1 MPTKSE
7 KEIIR
12 SVNLDG
18 KTFGPG
24 QEDELEQAFNDYG
37 EKEEAADRTYDHAKN
52 IERLTKQGAIVG
64 FGANV
69 KEDEIEEGGGDRA
82 ATRKRNPHLLQEPEP
97 LRRGGKGAPT
107 MEEVQMAPDS
117 NVVEMIA
124 AGGAKKH
131 AASSED
137 GKAQAEKMVAATAQ
151 ATEERI
157 EASVQQESEQVPA
170 PVEAPKGAARKGTSK
185 SKK

>member
-12 SVNLDG
+12 SVNLEG
-18 KTFGPG
+18 QTFGPG
-24 QEDELEQAFNDYG
+24 QEDELEQAFKDF
-37 EKEEAADRTYDHAKN
+37 AAKAEDENRPYDHKKN

-64 FGANV
+64 FGVEVA
-69 KEDEIEEGGGDRA
+69 EDEIEEGGGDRA

-97 LRRGGKGAPT
+97 LARGGKAPPT
-107 MEEVQMAPDS
+107 MEDVQMAPDS

-131 AASSED
+131 AASSAD
-137 GKAQAEKMVAATAQ
+137 GKTASEKLDAAKDQ
-151 ATEERI
+151 ATEERLK
-157 EASVQQESEQVPA
+157 ASVQQESEQVPEPPA
-170 PVEAPKGAARKGTSK
+170 PPKAAAKSTSK
-185 SKK
+185 KK